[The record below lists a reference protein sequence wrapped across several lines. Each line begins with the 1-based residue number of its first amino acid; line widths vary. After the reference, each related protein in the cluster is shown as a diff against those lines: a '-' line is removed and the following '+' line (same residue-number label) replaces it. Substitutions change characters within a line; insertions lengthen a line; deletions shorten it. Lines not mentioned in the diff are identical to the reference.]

1 MFPITAVQILASGAV
16 DEEVLT
22 DTDEDDVALE
32 VGADVVEVERDEDEL
47 ATREDVFEDILG

>member
-47 ATREDVFEDILG
+47 ATREDVLEDILG